1 MGEYTIRG
9 RFMARDGWAEFEK
22 RADAPNEAIA
32 VDRVYAKLGS
42 DHGLK
47 RTQIDI
53 SEVER

>member
-22 RADAPNEAIA
+22 RADAPNEDIA